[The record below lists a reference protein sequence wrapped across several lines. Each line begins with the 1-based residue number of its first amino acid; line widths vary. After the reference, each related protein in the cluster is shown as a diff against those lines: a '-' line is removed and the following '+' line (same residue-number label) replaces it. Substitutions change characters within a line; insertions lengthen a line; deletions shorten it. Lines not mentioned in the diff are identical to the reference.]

1 MTVVLF
7 SCWNRRIMEQD
18 ITTNDLL
25 GNRDVF
31 ADVANVNLF
40 EGKRLILPEDLEMV
54 PLETSYKDL
63 EGKHHRLFRDTL
75 MKVRKLGGCIAFI
88 GYESQTDINRT
99 MPVRDMGYTYTGYA
113 KQIREIV
120 AKNNADRNSAYTK
133 VLHEHQKL
141 MPMATFILYFG
152 EEEWKTPLSMM
163 DILDIPKEEK
173 EFWKNLIHDYPIHV
187 IHMAKQPEEVRK
199 KYQSDYGVIAD
210 YLAYH
215 KDKEKVDRHLRQD
228 NRRLVHVEQVLDML
242 QVFSGDKRFEE
253 IKKTYIENDGKK
265 ECDTMCLLLDACEE
279 RGMQQKAKDIAKNLL
294 KIGLLSVTVIAQS
307 TGLSVEEVEALAK
320 EEMNDLKV

>member
-1 MTVVLF
+1 
-7 SCWNRRIMEQD
+7 
-18 ITTNDLL
+18 
-25 GNRDVF
+25 
-31 ADVANVNLF
+31 
-40 EGKRLILPEDLEMV
+40 
-54 PLETSYKDL
+54 
-63 EGKHHRLFRDTL
+63 
-75 MKVRKLGGCIAFI
+75 
-88 GYESQTDINRT
+88 
-99 MPVRDMGYTYTGYA
+99 
-113 KQIREIV
+113 
-120 AKNNADRNSAYTK
+120 
-133 VLHEHQKL
+133 
-141 MPMATFILYFG
+141 
-152 EEEWKTPLSMM
+152 
-163 DILDIPKEEK
+163 
-173 EFWKNLIHDYPIHV
+173 
-187 IHMAKQPEEVRK
+187 MAKQPEEVRK

-210 YLAYH
+210 YLAYY

-279 RGMQQKAKDIAKNLL
+279 PGMQQKAKDIAKNLL